1 MGYLGK
7 TPSPAPLTSGDIP
20 DLPAS
25 KITSGDIDAARL
37 TNATFDDDKLQANVA
52 LLGFKTAVNGSLAKY
67 NLQDQ
72 IIDEYI
78 DATGVDAS
86 ASTNETLTAGVY
98 AGATSTTPTVT
109 HDADTTGTD
118 GDYTW
123 YKWTDTSAT
132 GSYNTNTTQAHDYL
146 VIAGGGGGGNSR
158 GGGGGAGGYLTATGL
173 SLVGGTSYTMTVGT
187 GGLGGQASGT
197 TRGAN
202 GNTSSIVG
210 SDITDVT
217 TAITANT

>member
-72 IIDEYI
+72 IIDEYT

-86 ASTNETLTAGVY
+86 ASTNEQLTS
-98 AGATSTTPTVT
+98 GAYYGGSTVTPTVSGGSP
-109 HDADTTGTD
+109 ATD
-118 GDYTW
+118 GDYTVRSI
-123 YKWTDTSAT
+123 TAT
-132 GSYNTNTTQAHDYL
+132 GSTNFITDTALTVDYL
-146 VIAGGGGGGNSR
+146 IG
-158 GGGGGAGGYLTATGL
+158 LTFCSHQLSSLNL
-173 SLVGGTSYTMTVGT
+173 SLCFQVY
-187 GGLGGQASGT
+187 LKY
-197 TRGAN
+197 R
-202 GNTSSIVG
+202 
-210 SDITDVT
+210 
-217 TAITANT
+217 